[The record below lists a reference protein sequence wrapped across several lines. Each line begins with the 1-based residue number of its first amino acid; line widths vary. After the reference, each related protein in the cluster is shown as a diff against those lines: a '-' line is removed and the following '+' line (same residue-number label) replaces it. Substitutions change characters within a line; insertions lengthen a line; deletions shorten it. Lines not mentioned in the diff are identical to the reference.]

1 MCQYSICLIYFIVF
15 SNLFRLHNITHHKV
29 YSHGQMYTQISYT
42 LLVKFLDI
50 YIGPEAK
57 NSHCRG
63 PYMVMS
69 VIIQQLI
76 CLKQFVQLLSCI
88 EESEVTEMVSLYISF
103 QFPIRNLIL
112 WNDIPCFI
120 FVLWHMQSI
129 FCLVSFPIRQNF
141 IKFEVNVL

>member
-29 YSHGQMYTQISYT
+29 YSHGQIYTQISYT
-42 LLVKFLDI
+42 YWSNFLIFILVPKQKI
-50 YIGPEAK
+50 H
-57 NSHCRG
+57 NCRG

-112 WNDIPCFI
+112 WNDIPC
-120 FVLWHMQSI
+120 SI
-129 FCLVSFPIRQNF
+129 FLIYYF
-141 IKFEVNVL
+141 ISYIHSILDGF